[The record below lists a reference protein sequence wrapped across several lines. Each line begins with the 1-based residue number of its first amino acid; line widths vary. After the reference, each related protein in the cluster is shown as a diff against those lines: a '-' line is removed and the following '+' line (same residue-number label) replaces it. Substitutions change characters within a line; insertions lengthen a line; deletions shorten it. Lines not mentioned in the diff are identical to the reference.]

1 MLGVSS
7 ALRSTCLPIFFG
19 KFSFLLRGMDDGV
32 AVTEGSSEFDS
43 RETRNVMQRR
53 QKEKRGSRR
62 ECVCM
67 CVMKMRSKI
76 WENEE
81 SNTYP
86 PHSFKHTHTYRRTQL
101 SIYLSTAL
109 FNIPSYRIL
118 VPLTLL
124 QFTFI
129 SQSSNQSL
137 TYFDD
142 FPSLSYA

>member
-62 ECVCM
+62 ERVCVYVCD
-67 CVMKMRSKI
+67 
-76 WENEE
+76 ENE
-81 SNTYP
+81 
-86 PHSFKHTHTYRRTQL
+86 K
-101 SIYLSTAL
+101 
-109 FNIPSYRIL
+109 
-118 VPLTLL
+118 
-124 QFTFI
+124 
-129 SQSSNQSL
+129 
-137 TYFDD
+137 
-142 FPSLSYA
+142 